1 MKSSV
6 LAAPLFVLGLLGAQ
20 TDAGAK
26 PAPADSAAQA
36 QFLADNAKQP
46 GVVVLPGLQYKLL
59 KLGPTDGPHPVRAG
73 EITVRYEGR
82 FIDGKVFNTSPDQGA
97 GSTVF
102 PLQKLIPGWIAG
114 LQMMR
119 PGDVWMLYVPAYL
132 AYGQTGKD
140 YIPPGSTLIFKIEL
154 LSVSAPPPADG
165 ASKPK
170 A

>member
-1 MKSSV
+1 MRLCG
-6 LAAPLFVLGLLGAQ
+6 LAAAAALGLLSLQSGAQ
-20 TDAGAK
+20 AA
-26 PAPADSAAQA
+26 PAPADPAAQA

-46 GVVVLPGLQYKLL
+46 GVVVLPGLQYRVL
-59 KLGPTDGPHPVRAG
+59 KSGPVDGPHPLRAG

-119 PGDVWMLYVPAYL
+119 PGDVWMLYLPAYL
-132 AYGQTGKD
+132 AYGTAGKD
-140 YIPPGSTLIFKIEL
+140 YIPPGSVLIFKIEL
-154 LSVSAPPPADG
+154 LSVTAPPPATD
-165 ASKPK
+165 AAKPK